1 MFVGFRPNEGLECKI
16 RNVTWHQLA
25 GQLGCDRC
33 LDLARFVD
41 RKLRVVKHFQGII
54 NLNCVNSQ
62 SRYYAKIQF

>member
-1 MFVGFRPNEGLECKI
+1 
-16 RNVTWHQLA
+16 
-25 GQLGCDRC
+25 
-33 LDLARFVD
+33 VD